1 MVVLFLE
8 GAVEIDAEEGPLV
21 VDAPEEVFVLAQ
33 AQAGKLLHHV
43 AALGAQH
50 KLGHFAHHRQVPGLV
65 RVDILFRAL
74 VAARSVGISVHG
86 VLHGV
91 AQGTGV
97 VVVPILPNHHAQHV
111 PALGIFYLGIQGLNV
126 FIGGIHAAQGVA
138 QVGDLGYIVPDAV
151 IHALDVVAVAGAF
164 EEDVFQLAVVHGGG
178 IAVAHCLLVSVAVPV
193 EGQAEVHHLVR
204 DALLAMENIVDGLC
218 TAAAAGHLA
227 AIQRGVVVRRIALV
241 VGHHVDVVNVRQHAK
256 VIRVLAAVGGRVGE
270 DLVRHG
276 FAHFLEQRDKVLP
289 VGRGGAVHVVAVL
302 GSVGGILPVNV
313 EAVHAVL
320 LANLHALVHE
330 GLALLRVAGHL
341 GPAVGILAPAA
352 HLEFHLELRVLGL
365 VGHKFLHQR
374 NGLGINL
381 NPFAGVLVHKAHV
394 AHVDVGEVAH
404 LFQRREEV
412 RTGVLGVVYLDDG
425 SNADA
430 REALGVVDDGVHG
443 VAGVRHVG
451 THGGIRVKGIASGDG
466 AGCGLGIGIRDHHA
480 HHFVGRAGP

>member
-1 MVVLFLE
+1 
-8 GAVEIDAEEGPLV
+8 
-21 VDAPEEVFVLAQ
+21 
-33 AQAGKLLHHV
+33 
-43 AALGAQH
+43 
-50 KLGHFAHHRQVPGLV
+50 
-65 RVDILFRAL
+65 
-74 VAARSVGISVHG
+74 
-86 VLHGV
+86 
-91 AQGTGV
+91 
-97 VVVPILPNHHAQHV
+97 
-111 PALGIFYLGIQGLNV
+111 
-126 FIGGIHAAQGVA
+126 
-138 QVGDLGYIVPDAV
+138 
-151 IHALDVVAVAGAF
+151 
-164 EEDVFQLAVVHGGG
+164 
-178 IAVAHCLLVSVAVPV
+178 
-193 EGQAEVHHLVR
+193 
-204 DALLAMENIVDGLC
+204 MENIVDGLC
-218 TAAAAGHLA
+218 TAAAAGHFA
-227 AIQRGVVVRRIALV
+227 AVQRRVVVGRIALV

-289 VGRGGAVHVVAVL
+289 VGRGGTVHVVAIL
-302 GSVGGILPVNV
+302 GGIGGILPVNV

-404 LFQRREEV
+404 LFQGREEV

-425 SNADA
+425 GNA
-430 REALGVVDDGVHG
+430 
-443 VAGVRHVG
+443 
-451 THGGIRVKGIASGDG
+451 
-466 AGCGLGIGIRDHHA
+466 
-480 HHFVGRAGP
+480 